1 MSAITAAQVLAEA
14 TERYGDELTAQ
25 QLADTYESMQAVA
38 VRKAKGVYYT
48 PDPIAQFVGRF
59 SLSIATTR
67 QIGPAPVD
75 VLRIVACDPACG
87 TGIMLVHA
95 ARQLGIEYATRL
107 VGGEPS
113 GDLVFAVLP
122 TIILTCVFGMDIDP
136 VAAELA
142 RHALSWETAGAV
154 TPAMLERHIICGNP
168 LDGDSPPA
176 MDDRTG
182 PTSLPAPVAA

>member
-14 TERYGDELTAQ
+14 AERYGDEVTAQ
-25 QLADTYESMQAVA
+25 QLADTYESMQAMA
-38 VRKAKGVYYT
+38 AKMANGVWYT
-48 PDPIAQFVGRF
+48 PDPVAQFMGAF
-59 SLSIATTR
+59 SLQITESHM
-67 QIGPAPVD
+67 IGPRPVD
-75 VLRIVACDPACG
+75 VLRTIACDPACG

-95 ARQLGIEYATRL
+95 ARQLAHAYAARL
-107 VGGEPS
+107 AGGEPS
-113 GDLVFAVLP
+113 GDLMFAVLP

-142 RHALSWETAGAV
+142 RHALSAETAGAV

-168 LDGDSPPA
+168 LEGDSPPA

-182 PTSLPAPVAA
+182 PTPLPAPIAA